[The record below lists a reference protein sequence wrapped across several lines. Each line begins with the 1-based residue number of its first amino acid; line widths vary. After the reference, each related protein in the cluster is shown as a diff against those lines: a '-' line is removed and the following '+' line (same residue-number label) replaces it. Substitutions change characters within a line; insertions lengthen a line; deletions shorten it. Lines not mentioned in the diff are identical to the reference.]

1 MIAFTV
7 CILVCFLL
15 GDLLHRFGASA
26 EVSRKSVH
34 ITTCL
39 AIAAYPLFGIGQQG
53 LWWVGAVSFIAIA
66 LLRRT
71 VLMRAIMA
79 VERTSWGDLMLPLS
93 LMITTSLGF
102 SYPALL
108 GAYLVL
114 GISDALAS
122 LIGRAWGRRRYTLLG
137 HTKSYVGSTAFFVS
151 ACVLLV
157 AVGLFAGLAP
167 TRAVMVAA
175 AVAAGLTVIEACS
188 HKGVDNLLVPLAAAG
203 ALHTLL
209 SM

>member
-1 MIAFTV
+1 MIAFV
-7 CILVCFLL
+7 LCILACFLL
-15 GDLLHRFGASA
+15 GDLLHRFRASA
-26 EVSRKSVH
+26 EASRKSVH
-34 ITTCL
+34 VSTCL
-39 AIAAYPLFGIGQQG
+39 TIAAYPLFGIGHRELLIIAIG
-53 LWWVGAVSFIAIA
+53 SFVAIA

-93 LMITTSLGF
+93 VAIAALIGF

-122 LIGRAWGRRRYTLLG
+122 LVGRAWGRRRYRLLG
-137 HTKSYVGSTAFFVS
+137 HAKSYVGSSAFLVS
-151 ACVLLV
+151 AWLLLAGV
-157 AVGLFAGLAP
+157 AVFAGLAP
-167 TRAVMVAA
+167 AKAVLVAA
-175 AVAAGLTVIEACS
+175 AVAAGLTLVEACS

-203 ALHTLL
+203 ALQPLL